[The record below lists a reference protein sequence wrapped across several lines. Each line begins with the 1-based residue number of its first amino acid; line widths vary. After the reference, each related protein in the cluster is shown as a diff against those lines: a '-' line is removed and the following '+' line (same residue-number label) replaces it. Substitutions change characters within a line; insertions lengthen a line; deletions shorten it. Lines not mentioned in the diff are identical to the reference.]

1 MKTEKDLHKYAK
13 KVCKENGIFFR
24 KLKAEGVSGF
34 PDLLLAKNGKLV
46 FCELKS
52 PSGTGKLRPLQIR
65 TIDAIKAEG
74 LDVRVASQPYEVDRI
89 VYELLG
95 VKK

>member
-13 KVCKENGIFFR
+13 KVCKDHGIFFR
-24 KLKAEGVSGF
+24 KLRAENVSGF

-52 PSGTGKLRPLQIR
+52 PSGTGRLSPLQLR
-65 TIDAIKAEG
+65 TIQAMKDEG
-74 LDVRVASQPYEVDRI
+74 LDVRVASQPHEIDRI
-89 VYELLG
+89 IYELLG

>member
-13 KVCKENGIFFR
+13 KVCKEHAVFFR

-34 PDLLLAKNGKLV
+34 PDLLLAKNGKV
-46 FCELKS
+46 IFVELKS

-65 TIDAIKAEG
+65 TIDDMKGEG
-74 LDVRVASQPYEVDRI
+74 LNVRVVSQPHQIDRI